1 LLPLNGLTQGAEKVF
16 KTEALSVYV
25 NGEAITGEVRMHSD
39 STLVEPVT
47 LGNLCEPNRNKAF
60 IFCNME
66 WRSQRQGGLLDTFLA
81 ASEFAG
87 NFGTITIM
95 VTA

>member
-1 LLPLNGLTQGAEKVF
+1 MPLNGLTQGAEKVF
-16 KTEALSVYV
+16 RTEALSVYV
-25 NGEAITGEVRMHSD
+25 NGEAITGEVRMNSD

-81 ASEFAG
+81 TSEFDG

>member
-1 LLPLNGLTQGAEKVF
+1 MPLNGLTQGAEKVF
-16 KTEALSVYV
+16 RTEALSVYV

>member
-1 LLPLNGLTQGAEKVF
+1 M
-16 KTEALSVYV
+16 YV

-47 LGNLCEPNRNKAF
+47 LGNLCEPNGNKAF

>member
-1 LLPLNGLTQGAEKVF
+1 MASLRVLRRSSKRKTSPCTLTVKP
-16 KTEALSVYV
+16 
-25 NGEAITGEVRMHSD
+25 ITVELRMHSD
-39 STLVEPVT
+39 SRLVEPVT
-47 LGNLCEPNRNKAF
+47 LGNLYNPNRNEAF
-60 IFCNME
+60 FFSNME
-66 WRSQRQGGLLDTFLA
+66 WRSQRQGGLFDTFPA

>member
-1 LLPLNGLTQGAEKVF
+1 MPLNGLTQGAEKVF
-16 KTEALSVYV
+16 RTEALSVYV

-39 STLVEPVT
+39 SMLVEHVT
-47 LGNLCEPNRNKAF
+47 LGNLYNLNRNKAF

>member
-1 LLPLNGLTQGAEKVF
+1 MASLRVLRRSSKRKPPPCTLTVKP
-16 KTEALSVYV
+16 
-25 NGEAITGEVRMHSD
+25 ITVEVRMHSD
-39 STLVEPVT
+39 STLVEPLT
-47 LGNLCEPNRNKAF
+47 FGNLCNPNRNKAF

-66 WRSQRQGGLLDTFLA
+66 WRSQRQGGLLDTFSA
-81 ASEFAG
+81 AREFTG

>member
-1 LLPLNGLTQGAEKVF
+1 MAPLGVLRTEPAPCTLTVKPITV
-16 KTEALSVYV
+16 EA
-25 NGEAITGEVRMHSD
+25 RMHAD
-39 STLVEPVT
+39 STLVERVT
-47 LGNLCEPNRNKAF
+47 LGNLYNLNRNKAF
-60 IFCNME
+60 FLYNVE
-66 WRSQRQGGLLDTFLA
+66 WRSQRQGGLLDTFPA

>member
-1 LLPLNGLTQGAEKVF
+1 MASLRVLRRSSKRKPSPCTLTVKP
-16 KTEALSVYV
+16 
-25 NGEAITGEVRMHSD
+25 ITVEVAMHSD

-47 LGNLCEPNRNKAF
+47 LGNLYNLNRNKAF

-81 ASEFAG
+81 TSEFDG

>member
-1 LLPLNGLTQGAEKVF
+1 
-16 KTEALSVYV
+16 
-25 NGEAITGEVRMHSD
+25 MHSD
-39 STLVEPVT
+39 STLVEPAT
-47 LGNLCEPNRNKAF
+47 LGNLYHLNRNKAF
-60 IFCNME
+60 FFYNME
-66 WRSQRQGGLLDTFLA
+66 WRSQRQGGHTFPA

>member
-1 LLPLNGLTQGAEKVF
+1 
-16 KTEALSVYV
+16 
-25 NGEAITGEVRMHSD
+25 
-39 STLVEPVT
+39 
-47 LGNLCEPNRNKAF
+47 
-60 IFCNME
+60 ME

>member
-1 LLPLNGLTQGAEKVF
+1 MLPLNGLTQGAEKVF

-47 LGNLCEPNRNKAF
+47 LGNLCEPNGNKAF